1 MIHGGRGS
9 SFINSYAFTIVS
21 LSVQTVQQ
29 LEHDFMVLVYASRLI
44 VDPRMGQL
52 AGSNLISLNQLPDLC
67 CHHALPA
74 ALRRSIRYFVI
85 FTFLSFV

>member
-29 LEHDFMVLVYASRLI
+29 LDFI
-44 VDPRMGQL
+44 VGTRVCITAHRRPRMGQL

-74 ALRRSIRYFVI
+74 ALRRSIRYSVI

>member
-29 LEHDFMVLVYASRLI
+29 LDFIGTRRVCITAHRRDGMV
-44 VDPRMGQL
+44 GQL
-52 AGSNLISLNQLPDLC
+52 TGSNLISLNQLPDLC

-74 ALRRSIRYFVI
+74 ALRRSIRYSVI